1 MSATAPALPRRA
13 GERDRRAGARDRLR
27 SVVRGRPADP
37 ALGPP
42 GAARRSSPWPR
53 RSACGT

>member
-13 GERDRRAGARDRLR
+13 GARDRRAADRLR

-37 ALGPP
+37 VWVRPSLS
-42 GAARRSSPWPR
+42 RSSPWPR
-53 RSACGT
+53 RCASGT